1 MSAGRPARSALTVR
15 LAELGL
21 VLPDVSAPKGVYA
34 PAVRSG
40 LHVMVSGQVPLEN
53 GALVATGRVGD
64 GVTPAEAYGLSR
76 RCALAALAAA
86 DSVVG
91 RAAVVGVVKVV
102 GYVASADGFTQ
113 LPGVVDGASELFR
126 ILDFGVYDAGV
137 SFGCDDV
144 DRHIEGGTIRKEAL
158 VAPTRGVFEGDPF
171 DRMDEFGEQLPKDS
185 GRQLGV

>member
-1 MSAGRPARSALTVR
+1 MSAGRPAALTVR

-64 GVTPAEAYGLSR
+64 GVTPAEAYALSR

-113 LPGVVDGASELFR
+113 LPGVVDGASELF
-126 ILDFGVYDAGV
+126 LSV
-137 SFGCDDV
+137 
-144 DRHIEGGTIRKEAL
+144 
-158 VAPTRGVFEGDPF
+158 
-171 DRMDEFGEQLPKDS
+171 FGEAGRHARSAVGVARLPLDAPVEIDVLFEVAE
-185 GRQLGV
+185 RDAD